1 MISLNQVIQVANEVV
16 RESEAT
22 LSKPAMLIL
31 RAGFA
36 KLLGK
41 LVDMAVEKS
50 APPPYMMD
58 GELEPHVGKE
68 NI

>member
-1 MISLNQVIQVANEVV
+1 MLSLNQVIQVANEVV
-16 RESEAT
+16 QSEAT
-22 LSKPAMLIL
+22 MSKPAMLIL

-50 APPPYMMD
+50 
-58 GELEPHVGKE
+58 EPE
-68 NI
+68 E